1 MRVATALP
9 KQLDERIL
17 PVLLEHRHQVIARCS
32 SATQLMEYAE
42 AENLDWVILTPQ
54 LKQLEVQHIEHF
66 DRNAIKLLCLTT
78 GPEDEQHARR
88 LGIYD
93 TINAAALPE
102 TMMSILADESPL
114 ATAEPAEPAGG
125 HPAGGKA
132 GGGRHLGVHPAS
144 GHPTGKARA
153 SASEQ
158 PSPVE
163 GSEIPPPVRTGFF
176 TRARRKAADDG
187 LPQLNLPSAVLA
199 IWGPAGSP
207 GRTTLATN
215 LALELATVH
224 SVILI
229 DADSY
234 GGSVALRLGIGD
246 ESSGLASSCRLAGLG
261 ALNSEQVQ
269 PLLTQAPGRPGLK
282 VLTGIVNPLR
292 WPELTSAKISSVIT
306 WARNEA
312 DFVIIDTGFN
322 LEEEPLVGHDS
333 AVPRR
338 NAATLASIAAADRVL
353 AVCSADRVGVTRFIR
368 ALAKLTEVTEPER
381 IVPVL
386 NRVAKSTL
394 KFNPR
399 SEYGQVLSRF
409 CGITPQAY
417 LPALPEAFLAAEQQD
432 TALREVGGVDGY
444 LSELRGLMSAL
455 T

>member
-32 SATQLMEYAE
+32 TAPELLEYAE
-42 AENLDWVILTPQ
+42 AGNLDWVILTPH
-54 LKQLEVQHIEHF
+54 LKQLEVQHIEHL
-66 DRNAIKLLCLTT
+66 DRNAIKILCLTA
-78 GPEDEQHARR
+78 GPEDELRARG

-93 TINAAALPE
+93 TVNAAALPE
-102 TMMSILADESPL
+102 TMMSILAGENSP
-114 ATAEPAEPAGG
+114 ATPSAE
-125 HPAGGKA
+125 
-132 GGGRHLGVHPAS
+132 LAS
-144 GHPTGKARA
+144 GHPAAGAAVGHQPPSVRAVNSHPAGKAKDPAAKRQA
-153 SASEQ
+153 SAAKPQGPDS
-158 PSPVE
+158 SPK
-163 GSEIPPPVRTGFF
+163 TGLF
-176 TRARRKAADDG
+176 ARSRRNTADDE
-187 LPQLNLPSAVLA
+187 LPRLSLPSAVLA
-199 IWGPAGSP
+199 VWGPAGSP
-207 GRTTLATN
+207 GRTSLAMN
-215 LALELATVH
+215 LALELVELH

-261 ALNSEQVQ
+261 TLDPEQVQ
-269 PLLTQAPGRPGLK
+269 PLLTEAPGRPGLK

-292 WPELTSAKISSVIT
+292 WPELTSAKITSVIA
-306 WARNEA
+306 WARKEA

-353 AVCSADRVGVTRFIR
+353 AVCSADRVGVTRYIR
-368 ALAKLTEVTEPER
+368 ALAKLTELTEPER

-432 TALREVGGVDGY
+432 IPLRDTGGVDGY